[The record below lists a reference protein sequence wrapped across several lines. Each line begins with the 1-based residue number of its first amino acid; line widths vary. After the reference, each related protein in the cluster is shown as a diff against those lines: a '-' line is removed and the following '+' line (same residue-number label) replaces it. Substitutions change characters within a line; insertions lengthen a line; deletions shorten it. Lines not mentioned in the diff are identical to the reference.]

1 MTAQPTIREIDDQ
14 LKSLRDAWMNS
25 TAKNE
30 RAGRNEKFRTW
41 KDYRDNIDVN
51 LATSL
56 KAAMKW
62 IKENHSRVYWGSS
75 FTNCYDID
83 NALRDYHGINCGWK
97 RASDEVF
104 VLTTSETVN
113 PKSIILKGYAFAVAM
128 ADKQKDIL
136 GAGGIETSHVD
147 QQLED
152 INNML
157 QHVKTLNDDLTCRD

>member
-1 MTAQPTIREIDDQ
+1 MTAQPTIREIDDR

-30 RAGRNEKFRTW
+30 RVGRNEKFQTW

-83 NALRDYHGINCGWK
+83 NALRDYHGIICGWK

-136 GAGGIETSHVD
+136 GAGGIEASHVD